1 MMRKSFLAVAAMII
15 INSLSFAQTPAN
27 DFRGFTWGNLLS
39 QVKTGEKSKFVSQ
52 DKDDLL
58 TYEDQ
63 LAGSDVVVNYQFNDN
78 DKLVSGTYTFT
89 KKYSNPQ
96 LYIQDFAK
104 FKNLLNS
111 KYGAARLN
119 KEEWSANTTPN
130 EKENYG
136 QAISDGNLSLYS
148 VWTTGRSEIKIIL
161 NTKNNVPLLQI
172 HYTCK
177 SLDEL
182 ENKEELKKA
191 LLKL

>member
-1 MMRKSFLAVAAMII
+1 MRTSLLAVLVLITI
-15 INSLSFAQTPAN
+15 SGLTSAQTPAN
-27 DFRGFTWGNLLS
+27 DLRGFAWGSLLS
-39 QVKTGEKSKFVSQ
+39 QVKTNEKSKFVSQ

-58 TYEDQ
+58 TYEDK
-63 LAGSDVVVNYQFNDN
+63 LAGSDVNVIYQFNDN
-78 DKLVSGTYTFT
+78 DKLVSGTYIFT

-96 LYIQDFAK
+96 LYIQDYAK
-104 FKNLLNS
+104 FKNLLTS
-111 KYGAARLN
+111 KYGNPRMS

-136 QAISDGNLSLYS
+136 QAISDGNLTLYS
-148 VWTTGRSEIKIIL
+148 VWTTERSEIKIIL
-161 NTKNNVPLLQI
+161 MMKNNLPYLQI
-172 HYTCK
+172 HYTTK